1 MKKTKILAE
10 LKRENILVFFYS
22 IKKTNTNY
30 YKIILNKKGLMKF
43 FKKKRNYHYF
53 GKKNMS

>member
-22 IKKTNTNY
+22 AKKTNTNY

-43 FKKKRNYHYF
+43 F
-53 GKKNMS
+53 